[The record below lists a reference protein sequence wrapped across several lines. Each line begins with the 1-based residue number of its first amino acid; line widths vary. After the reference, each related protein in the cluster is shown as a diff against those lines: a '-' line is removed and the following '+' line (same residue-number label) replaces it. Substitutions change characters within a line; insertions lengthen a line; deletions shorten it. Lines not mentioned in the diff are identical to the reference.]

1 MNRRRHG
8 GFSHFYARNKATV
21 FAYIM
26 MLAVFAVYITSQSH
40 FFSAY
45 GVKSTFDQ
53 LQPLTY
59 AALAQTLVIITGGVD
74 LSVGATIGLANC
86 VAATYMVPIGEALS
100 SPALGIIVVS
110 ILTLLTGLLTGLF
123 NSLFIVKGHV
133 QPMVVTLATSFVYTG
148 IGLYI
153 RPTSGGEVYKS
164 FAQLSRYIGNTKIPM
179 SLVWLLLAAL
189 VIWIPVRRS
198 RFGQSVF
205 AIGGNEAST
214 FASGINVEKTKMK
227 VYVFSGLMCALGGL
241 ILTAYNQ
248 SGSATGCESATMN
261 AVAAS
266 VLGGTALTG
275 GKGGYTGTVAG
286 VIIYSLILGL
296 LIFWGVN
303 AYYQSLFKGAI
314 LIVAVGINML
324 DRITFARK
332 GGAGCTT
339 K

>member
-1 MNRRRHG
+1 MNSRRNNWR
-8 GFSHFYARNKATV
+8 SHFYARNKAAL

-26 MLAVFAVYITSQSH
+26 MLIVFVVYVSSQPH

-45 GVKSTFDQ
+45 GIKSTFDQ
-53 LQPLTY
+53 FQPLVY
-59 AALAQTLVIITGGVD
+59 AALAQTMVILTGGVD

-86 VAATYMVPIGEALS
+86 VAATYMIPLGD
-100 SPALGIIVVS
+100 ALGSPELGMIAVCII
-110 ILTLLTGLLTGLF
+110 TLLTGLLTGLF
-123 NSLFIVKGHV
+123 NSLFIVKGHI

-148 IGLYI
+148 IALYI
-153 RPTSGGEVYKS
+153 RPTSGGEVYKA
-164 FAQLSRYIGNTKIPM
+164 FAQLSRYIGDTKIPM
-179 SLVWLLLAAL
+179 SLVWMLMAAL

-198 RFGQSVF
+198 RFGQSVY
-205 AIGGNEAST
+205 AIGGNEGSAYS
-214 FASGINVEKTKMK
+214 SGIDVERTKMM
-227 VYVFSGLMCALGGL
+227 VYVFSGIVCSLGGL

-314 LIVAVGINML
+314 LIVAVAINML
-324 DRITFARK
+324 DRVTFRK
-332 GGAGCTT
+332 KEAQNV
-339 K
+339 